1 MRGASMEETAAKR
14 LASPLRTHAFKARR
28 HREGFSCRRRGTA
41 SAPAGKPGKRCRMA
55 PFTSIDAQKHRK
67 APP

>member
-28 HREGFSCRRRGTA
+28 HREGLSCRRRGTA
-41 SAPAGKPGKRCRMA
+41 SAPAGKTG
-55 PFTSIDAQKHRK
+55 QKV
-67 APP
+67 